1 MTFFFLLI
9 FCITLKLSLSIAATK
24 LGCRSFFPFFVSL
37 SNSSQKK
44 KIEEEVKLC
53 RFLSQIRKLEP
64 TSQPSPISKK
74 RLSLSL

>member
-44 KIEEEVKLC
+44 NRRRGETLPLPLSNQKIGTHVSA
-53 RFLSQIRKLEP
+53 LSHL
-64 TSQPSPISKK
+64 
-74 RLSLSL
+74 